1 MIYFYIEIPKV
12 FRNIA
17 QVYRQFQHV
26 YKMSEVKAIER
37 IKQNAEEAKN
47 TINTLKNE
55 VSYFSKCFPKTN
67 VPACFVFKNQAH
79 SVLKVFFY

>member
-26 YKMSEVKAIER
+26 YKMTEVKAIER
-37 IKQNAEEAKN
+37 IKQNAEDAKN

-55 VSYFSKCFPKTN
+55 VSYY
-67 VPACFVFKNQAH
+67 VFLRQMYLP
-79 SVLKVFFY
+79 VLSLIVGK

>member
-1 MIYFYIEIPKV
+1 MIYFYIEFPKV
-12 FRNIA
+12 FRNTA
-17 QVYRQFQHV
+17 QVYRQFQYV

-55 VSYFSKCFPKTN
+55 VS
-67 VPACFVFKNQAH
+67 
-79 SVLKVFFY
+79 